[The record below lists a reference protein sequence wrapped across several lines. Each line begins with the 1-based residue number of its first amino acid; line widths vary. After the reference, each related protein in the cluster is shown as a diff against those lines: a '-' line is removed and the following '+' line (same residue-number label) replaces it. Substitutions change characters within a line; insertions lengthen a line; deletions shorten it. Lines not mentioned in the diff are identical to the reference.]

1 MTPFVDTLYFQYG
14 FSALL
19 CMALVFSIWK
29 IIRST
34 KRSKSS
40 LGLIDLINLELP
52 QTQCGHCGHAGC
64 LPYARAIANGEAINK
79 CVPGGPSTVRRLS
92 TLLNQQLDTVD
103 PAHGT
108 PGARLVAIIG
118 EEECIG
124 CTKCIQA
131 CPVDAILGAAKLMHT
146 VINSECTGCDLCVD
160 PCPVDCI
167 DLVLAQKNKP
177 YWLLPALNE
186 TMQADADTLSG
197 NISTANA
204 SA

>member
-1 MTPFVDTLYFQYG
+1 MTPFADTLYFQYG
-14 FSALL
+14 FGALL
-19 CMALVFSIWK
+19 CMTLVLSVWK
-29 IIRST
+29 VFKIT
-34 KRSKSS
+34 KQSEAS
-40 LGLIDLINLELP
+40 LGLVDLINLELP

-79 CVPGGPSTVRRLS
+79 CVPGGSSAVRRLS

-108 PGARLVAIIG
+108 PGPRLVAMIR

-124 CTKCIQA
+124 CTRCIQA
-131 CPVDAILGAAKLMHT
+131 CPVDAILGSAKLMHT
-146 VINSECTGCDLCVD
+146 VIGQECTGCDLCID

-167 DLVLAQKNKP
+167 DLVLVQKNKP
-177 YWLLPALNE
+177 CWHLPSLIE
-186 TMQADADTLSG
+186 TTQPDINKLQNMG
-197 NISTANA
+197 NT

>member
-1 MTPFVDTLYFQYG
+1 MTPFADTLYFQYG
-14 FSALL
+14 FNALL
-19 CMALVFSIWK
+19 CAGLAFGVWK
-29 IIRST
+29 TIRETKQNKST
-34 KRSKSS
+34 

-64 LPYARAIANGEAINK
+64 LPYARAIASGEAINK
-79 CVPGGPSTVRRLS
+79 CVPGGSSTVRRLS

-108 PGARLVAIIG
+108 PGPRLIAIIR

-146 VINSECTGCDLCVD
+146 VIEHECTGCDLCID

-167 DLVLAQKNKP
+167 DLVLAQNSEP
-177 YWLLPALNE
+177 YWQLPMMNE
-186 TMQADADTLSG
+186 TIRPDTSNLNSNGVG
-197 NISTANA
+197 NAGA
-204 SA
+204 